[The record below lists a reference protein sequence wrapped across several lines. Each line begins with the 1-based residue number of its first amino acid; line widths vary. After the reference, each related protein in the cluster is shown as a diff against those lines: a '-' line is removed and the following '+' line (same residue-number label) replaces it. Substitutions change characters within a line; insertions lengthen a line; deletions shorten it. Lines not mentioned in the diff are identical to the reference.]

1 MQVFPGDIVH
11 YPEFLRS
18 PAVAQVK
25 FFSSGMVAVQMLA
38 RGFEDIEKGDIGRI
52 TRWNVRLYITGI
64 PLAGEFDESGT

>member
-38 RGFEDIEKGDIGRI
+38 RGFEDI
-52 TRWNVRLYITGI
+52 V
-64 PLAGEFDESGT
+64 